1 MTTSVENFIEK
12 YQLDNFSEALILKG
26 ELKVGF
32 FNDFNN
38 ILKAICNI
46 FIKISNIM
54 SLRGGQVL
62 LGLAKLE
69 DSESI
74 INKSDVQKCLNID
87 RFEKLIH
94 AFEYLKD
101 QNYIKVHK
109 KNPKFHI
116 VKLNEKDN
124 PDLKLFKEIIQ
135 KFWISPQEEKEKLQ
149 EWREKKNHEQ

>member
-1 MTTSVENFIEK
+1 MTISVENFIEK
-12 YQLDNFSEALILKG
+12 YQLDNFSKALILKG
-26 ELKVGF
+26 ELKVRF

-38 ILKAICNI
+38 VLKAICNI

-62 LGLAKLE
+62 LGLAKLK

-87 RFEKLIH
+87 RLEKLLH
-94 AFEYLKD
+94 AFEYLED

-116 VKLNEKDN
+116 VELNEKDN
-124 PDLKLFKEIIQ
+124 PDLKLFREIIQ

-149 EWREKKNHEQ
+149 EWREKKNHE

>member
-1 MTTSVENFIEK
+1 MSTSIERFIEK
-12 YQLDNFSEALILKG
+12 YKLDNFSEVLMLKG
-26 ELKVGF
+26 ELKVTF

-38 ILKAICNI
+38 ILKTICNV
-46 FIKISNIM
+46 FKKISNIM

-87 RFEKLIH
+87 RFEKLLH
-94 AFEYLKD
+94 AFEYLED
-101 QNYIKVHK
+101 QNYISVHK

-116 VKLNEKDN
+116 VELNEKDN
-124 PDLKLFKEIIQ
+124 PDLKLFKEIVQ

-149 EWREKKNHEQ
+149 EWREKINYEK

>member
-1 MTTSVENFIEK
+1 MTTSVEKFIEK
-12 YQLDNFSEALILKG
+12 YQLDNFNETLMLKG
-26 ELKVGF
+26 ELKIDF

-46 FIKISNIM
+46 FKKISNIM

-69 DSESI
+69 DSERV

-87 RFEKLIH
+87 RFEKLLH
-94 AFEYLKD
+94 AFEYLED

-116 VKLNEKDN
+116 VELNEKDN
-124 PDLKLFKEIIQ
+124 PDLKLLKEIIQ
-135 KFWISPQEEKEKLQ
+135 KYWISPQEEKEKLK
-149 EWREKKNHEQ
+149 EWSEKKNHEK